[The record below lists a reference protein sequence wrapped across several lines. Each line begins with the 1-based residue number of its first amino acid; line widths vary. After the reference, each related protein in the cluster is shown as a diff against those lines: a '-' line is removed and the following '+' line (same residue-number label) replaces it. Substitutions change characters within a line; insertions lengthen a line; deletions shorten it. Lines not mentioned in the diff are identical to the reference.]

1 MARPDGRRALKGQGR
16 VMAARRRFRWGFAVL
31 GAVLVVLL
39 ALVWVLT
46 HQPPKQQHPPGVPV
60 TVARAALA
68 DVPVSIGGLGA
79 AQAWKSDLINTQVN
93 GMLTWVAPEG
103 TDVRAGAPLAQ
114 IDSGPY
120 RAALTVAE
128 GALRRD
134 EAVLA
139 GARANLARFQM
150 LLAQDSIAKQQ
161 VDDQT
166 ALVRQDEGTVEL
178 DRGQVAAASINLR
191 YCRIVSPIDGRV
203 GVRLVDPGNIVST
216 AMTTGIVSVNQINP
230 IAVTFTVPQG
240 DFQHL
245 AQVSDGFRQPLTT
258 VALSQETGESL
269 GQGVLSIADN
279 HVDPA
284 TATVEL
290 KARFENPGRT
300 LWPGE
305 FVNVRLTLQT
315 LSGVVTV
322 PAAAVNQGPSGA
334 YVYLVGPDDKA
345 VMRQVVV
352 TTTQDNI
359 AVIQSGVRAGDL
371 VVTDGQMTLRQGT
384 PVMFRPPPGG
394 RGGS

>member
-1 MARPDGRRALKGQGR
+1 
-16 VMAARRRFRWGFAVL
+16 L

-46 HQPPKQQHPPGVPV
+46 HQAPKQPRPPGVPV

-68 DVPVSIGGLGA
+68 DVSVSIGGLGA

-114 IDSGPY
+114 IDAGPY
-120 RAALTVAE
+120 RAALAVAE

-134 EAVLA
+134 QAVLA
-139 GARANLARFQM
+139 GARVNLARFQA
-150 LLAQDSIAKQQ
+150 LAAQDSIAKQQ
-161 VDDQT
+161 VDDQA
-166 ALVRQDEGTVEL
+166 ALARQDEGTVEL
-178 DRGQVAAASINLR
+178 DRGQVAAAAINVR

-258 VALSQETGESL
+258 VALSQETGEAL
-269 GQGVLSIADN
+269 GEGVLSIADN

-290 KARFENPGRT
+290 KARFENAGRT
-300 LWPGE
+300 LWPGQ

-315 LSGVVTV
+315 LSGVVTI
-322 PAAAVNQGPSGA
+322 PAAAVNQGPNGA

-345 VMRQVVV
+345 IMRPVVV
-352 TTTQDNI
+352 TTTQDNL
-359 AVIQSGVRAGDL
+359 AVIQSGVKAGDL
-371 VVTDGQMTLRQGT
+371 VVTDGQMTLRQGM
-384 PVMFRPPPGG
+384 PVVFRPPPGG
-394 RGGS
+394 RGGT

>member
-1 MARPDGRRALKGQGR
+1 MARPDGCRATKGQGR

-46 HQPPKQQHPPGVPV
+46 HQAPKQPRPPGVPV

-68 DVPVSIGGLGA
+68 DVSVSIGGLGA

-114 IDSGPY
+114 IDAGPY
-120 RAALTVAE
+120 RAALAVAE

-134 EAVLA
+134 QAVLA
-139 GARANLARFQM
+139 GARVNLARFQA
-150 LLAQDSIAKQQ
+150 LAAQDSIAKQQ
-161 VDDQT
+161 VDDQA
-166 ALVRQDEGTVEL
+166 ALARQDEGTVEL
-178 DRGQVAAASINLR
+178 DRGQVAAAAINVR

-258 VALSQETGESL
+258 VALSQETGEAL
-269 GQGVLSIADN
+269 GEGVLSIADN

-290 KARFENPGRT
+290 KARFENAGRT
-300 LWPGE
+300 LWPGQ

-315 LSGVVTV
+315 LSGVVTI
-322 PAAAVNQGPSGA
+322 PAAAVNQGPNGA

-345 VMRQVVV
+345 IMRPVVV
-352 TTTQDNI
+352 TTTQDNL
-359 AVIQSGVRAGDL
+359 AVIQSGVKAGDL
-371 VVTDGQMTLRQGT
+371 VVTDGQMTLRQGM
-384 PVMFRPPPGG
+384 PVVFRPPPGG
-394 RGGS
+394 RGGT